1 MSMRFLK
8 VLVERACAGPPV
20 ARSRCSQV
28 VIKMSECRSDRKPAL
43 QLFFEHMFFLLLPKI
58 THFKKYITKIDIIY

>member
-28 VIKMSECRSDRKPAL
+28 VIKMSECRCDQKPAL
-43 QLFFEHMFFLLLPKI
+43 ELFFEHILARFHLKRRLFEMLKAMTNF
-58 THFKKYITKIDIIY
+58 